1 VPFEKQACQDSA
13 LDAPSYPV
21 YVASP
26 VSGNQNIVQRSAV
39 DKNGGGSWGFLQ
51 TIGSIISHSLYW

>member
-1 VPFEKQACQDSA
+1 VSFEKQGCQDSA
-13 LDAPSYPV
+13 VDAPSYPV

-26 VSGNQNIVQRSAV
+26 VSSSQNVVQRTGV
-39 DKNGGGSWGFLQ
+39 DKNGAGSWGFLQ